1 VSARALALLIRAER
15 RELERE
21 RQALTTAGI
30 GLDQAEQT
38 LRAQERR
45 FEEEAALVLA
55 MPDGPRLAAA
65 FAAGHRHRLARLR
78 GERERLTADR
88 ARAEAAVRARA
99 MSLATLERAGEEMA
113 AREQAEAGRA
123 EQRRFDDAAILC
135 HAVRG
140 RSELGG

>member
-21 RQALTTAGI
+21 RLALTTAGI
-30 GLDQAEQT
+30 ALDQAEQT

-45 FEEEAALVLA
+45 FGKEAVLALA

-99 MSLATLERAGEEMA
+99 MSLATLERTGEEVA
-113 AREQAEAGRA
+113 ACERAEAGRA
-123 EQRRFDDAAILC
+123 EQRRLDEDAILR
-135 HAVRG
+135 HAARG

>member
-1 VSARALALLIRAER
+1 
-15 RELERE
+15 
-21 RQALTTAGI
+21 
-30 GLDQAEQT
+30 
-38 LRAQERR
+38 
-45 FEEEAALVLA
+45 
-55 MPDGPRLAAA
+55 MPDGPGLAAA
-65 FAAGHRHRLARLR
+65 FAAGHRHQLARLR

-113 AREQAEAGRA
+113 VRERAEAGRA
-123 EQRRFDDAAILC
+123 EQRRLDDAAILR